1 MNYSLTQSQNQPE
14 PVSEELTF
22 TFFSYV
28 LLTSLTQSFYA
39 KLTLTVK

>member
-14 PVSEELTF
+14 LVSVELMF

-28 LLTSLTQSFYA
+28 LLTSLTQGVFMQGS
-39 KLTLTVK
+39 L